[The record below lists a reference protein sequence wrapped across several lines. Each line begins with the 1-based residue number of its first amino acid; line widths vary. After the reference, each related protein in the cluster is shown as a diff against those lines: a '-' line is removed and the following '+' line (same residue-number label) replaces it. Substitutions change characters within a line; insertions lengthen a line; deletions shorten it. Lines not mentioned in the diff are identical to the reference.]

1 MINKN
6 FIILY
11 LSFRLQWRSL
21 LQLNEISPFRLTAS
35 VEMTVLKCHKMN
47 NFNKK
52 EDSNMVFGV
61 HPIEEVIKAG
71 KELEKV
77 FVQSGLRSPQISEIV
92 RYAHEHE
99 VPVQF
104 VPIEK
109 LNRLTRKN
117 HQGIVAFVCPIS
129 YQTIENVIP
138 MVYDEG
144 RMPFVV
150 ILDRVT
156 DVRNFGAIAR
166 TCYAAGV
173 DAIVIPSRGSALI
186 NGDAMKTSAGALSLI
201 NVCRVENIKDT
212 IDFLKAS
219 GLKVIAFSEKGKQ
232 TIWQADLTGPIAI
245 MMGSEEDGI
254 SEAYLKR
261 VDNHLVIPM
270 PGDIDSLNVSV
281 ATGIVTFEVVRQ
293 RTTL

>member
-1 MINKN
+1 MYFCTI
-6 FIILY
+6 
-11 LSFRLQWRSL
+11 
-21 LQLNEISPFRLTAS
+21 
-35 VEMTVLKCHKMN
+35 MTMHN
-47 NFNKK
+47 TTRK

-77 FVQSGLRSPQISEIV
+77 FVQSGLRSQQISEIV

-219 GLKVIAFSEKGKQ
+219 GLKVVAFSEKGKQ
-232 TIWQADLTGPIAI
+232 TIWQSDLTGPVAI

-270 PGDIDSLNVSV
+270 LGDIDSLNVSV

-293 RTTL
+293 RLQ

>member
-1 MINKN
+1 MDN
-6 FIILY
+6 
-11 LSFRLQWRSL
+11 
-21 LQLNEISPFRLTAS
+21 
-35 VEMTVLKCHKMN
+35 
-47 NFNKK
+47 
-52 EDSNMVFGV
+52 NMVFGL
-61 HPIEEVIKAG
+61 HPVEELIRAEKEIEKI
-71 KELEKV
+71 
-77 FVQSGLRSPQISEIV
+77 FVQSGLRSPQIAEILH
-92 RYAHEHE
+92 YARTHNITVQY
-99 VPVQF
+99 VPV
-104 VPIEK
+104 EK

-117 HQGIVAFVCPIS
+117 HQGIVAFICPIS
-129 YQTIENVIP
+129 YQLIEEVVP

-144 RMPFVV
+144 RMPFIV

-186 NGDAMKTSAGALSLI
+186 NGDAMKTSAGALSRI

-212 IDFLKAS
+212 IDFLKSS
-219 GLKVIAFSEKGKQ
+219 GVKIVSISEKGRKN
-232 TIWQADLTGPIAI
+232 IWEGDFMVPVAI

-261 VDNHLVIPM
+261 SDEHLLIPM

-281 ATGIVTFEVVRQ
+281 ATGVICFEVVRQ
-293 RTTL
+293 RIG